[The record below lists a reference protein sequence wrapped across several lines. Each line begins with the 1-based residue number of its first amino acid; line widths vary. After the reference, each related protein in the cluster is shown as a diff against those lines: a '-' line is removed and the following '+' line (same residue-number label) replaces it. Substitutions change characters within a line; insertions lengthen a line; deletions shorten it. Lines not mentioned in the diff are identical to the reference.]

1 VVLNVKEILI
11 VKLDISVR
19 TKSVLKHLTHVI
31 PTLVVL
37 EPSVLLRASQ
47 ALLAS
52 VPKAH
57 LETPKFLAPKVNVK
71 EMKIVAMMRLVKTII
86 VSTLASLEFAKRI
99 ISARL
104 SGISLLV
111 VENMIHQNK
120 SQNKL
125 SSSEN
130 LTNLEK
136 IKLLPEVQLQVAFS
150 SLVVGMVEL
159 QQVVLEVLAIPL
171 QPHIVVHPVPQLSSV
186 PIIERKDTCFHLFS
200 NFKNSLYSKGAGHLN
215 KKLA

>member
-1 VVLNVKEILI
+1 
-11 VKLDISVR
+11 
-19 TKSVLKHLTHVI
+19 VI

-52 VPKAH
+52 VLKAL
-57 LETPKFLAPKVNVK
+57 LETPKSLAPKVNVK
-71 EMKIVAMMRLVKTII
+71 EMKIVAMMKLVKIII

-136 IKLLPEVQLQVAFS
+136 IKLLPEVQLQVAFL

-159 QQVVLEVLAIPL
+159 EQVVLEVLGIPL